1 MIPVNNS
8 GVMIA
13 NMVLQNTMNTTAM
26 LLNNQAQQQ
35 RAKRQRE
42 EKEEKEKEEYIP
54 KHAKKEEWQQVSF

>member
-8 GVMIA
+8 GVIMA
-13 NMVLQNTMNTTAM
+13 NMVLQNTMNTTTM

-35 RAKRQRE
+35 RAKKQRE
-42 EKEEKEKEEYIP
+42 EEKEKEEYIP